1 MQNHLLQIL
10 ALVAMDKP
18 LSLSAD
24 DVRDRKVELLR
35 CVKPIEA
42 ADVVLG
48 QYGASPDG
56 GTPGYL
62 QDPSVPPGSTTATFA
77 SVVLFVD
84 NDRWAGVPFIVKVG
98 EAGRGGRAA
107 VFPVP
112 ASRRGRRPLSDRPPQ
127 PAHPSPPPA
136 GRQSPERARRPRAH
150 PVPRPRAP
158 PARAG

>member
-62 QDPSVPPGSTTATFA
+62 QDPSVPPAPPPRRSRPSSCLWTTT
-77 SVVLFVD
+77 
-84 NDRWAGVPFIVKVG
+84 
-98 EAGRGGRAA
+98 GGRASRSSSRWGRRGEGGGRQFFLFLPRA
-107 VFPVP
+107 ADGALSPTARP
-112 ASRRGRRPLSDRPPQ
+112 HPHTPPPSRR
-127 PAHPSPPPA
+127 PAKP
-136 GRQSPERARRPRAH
+136 
-150 PVPRPRAP
+150 
-158 PARAG
+158 